1 MAPVGSLMVS
11 LGKGSGILDM
21 EDFIVSNNI
30 LPIGSIIYI
39 LFCTRRYGW
48 GWDNFIKEA
57 NAGKGI
63 KIPTSLRWYLTY
75 VPLAI
80 ILVVFVYGYVEKFMM
95 WKHKGDG
102 VSVVSFVMSVQ
113 LRNSMIY

>member
-1 MAPVGSLMVS
+1 LVSCLCLVSWALIFGLNIAP

-95 WKHKGDG
+95 
-102 VSVVSFVMSVQ
+102 
-113 LRNSMIY
+113 

>member
-1 MAPVGSLMVS
+1 
-11 LGKGSGILDM
+11 
-21 EDFIVSNNI
+21 
-30 LPIGSIIYI
+30 LPIGSIVYI

-80 ILVVFVYGYVEKFMM
+80 IPGGVRVWLCRKVHDVKTPKETALVPSPLLCQYNQEK
-95 WKHKGDG
+95 
-102 VSVVSFVMSVQ
+102 
-113 LRNSMIY
+113 I